1 MGDVTLSGLHI
12 LLAETQEP
20 MRQAI
25 RSGMRGIKHG
35 AGIDFF
41 EAFDGGSALAELA
54 KRRRPFDLAIIGWEM
69 APMDGATFVKMVRHD
84 SEYAL
89 HQTTPIIIVSSL
101 ASTRMMTSALEVG
114 VNAVMEKPISPNELA
129 IRILEILNSKVQ
141 FVKVESGLGKDKTF
155 VGPVSKWSA
164 EMIIKPALEGKRNI
178 IKI

>member
-1 MGDVTLSGLHI
+1 MAEVTLSGLHI

-41 EAFDGGSALAELA
+41 EAFDGGSALAELS
-54 KRRRPFDLAIIGWEM
+54 KRNRPFDMAIIGWEM
-69 APMDGATFVKMVRHD
+69 APMDGATFLRMIRHD

-89 HQTTPIIIVSSL
+89 HQTTPVIIISSH
-101 ASTRMMTSALEVG
+101 ATTPMMVSALERGANV
-114 VNAVMEKPISPNELA
+114 VLEKPISPHNLA
-129 IRILEILNSKVQ
+129 AQVLNILNAKTQ
-141 FVKVESGLGKDKTF
+141 FIKVESGLGSGKHF

-164 EMIIKPALEGKRNI
+164 DQVIKPALESKRNVM
-178 IKI
+178 KI